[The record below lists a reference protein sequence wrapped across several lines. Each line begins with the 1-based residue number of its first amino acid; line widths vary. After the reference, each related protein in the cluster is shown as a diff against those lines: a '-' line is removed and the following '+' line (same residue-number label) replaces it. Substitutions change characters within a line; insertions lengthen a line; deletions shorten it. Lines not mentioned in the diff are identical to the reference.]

1 MTSGVCDIHAVMH
14 VRIFSTTRLR
24 ITNLSIKSEKNLS
37 ATCMYKL
44 EYSIIHMYEQ
54 IPCCF

>member
-24 ITNLSIKSEKNLS
+24 ITNLSIKSEKIYQLHVCTNWNIL
-37 ATCMYKL
+37 
-44 EYSIIHMYEQ
+44 
-54 IPCCF
+54 